1 MQITNSEKS
10 NNFDNLVKFFV
21 WSLLGKNSIIINVNE
36 IIKAKKKFN
45 KGGNLVWKRLKN
57 Y

>member
-21 WSLLGKNSIIINVNE
+21 WSLLEKNSIIININE
-36 IIKAKKKFN
+36 IIKAEKKFN
-45 KGGNLVWKRLKN
+45 KGGNLV
-57 Y
+57 